1 MPGDTLD
8 RSPKK
13 NWVENS
19 GGLPQYIE
27 RIAQHLHAKG
37 MEIGYAIATAVNV
50 VKKACASGDLNYP
63 GIQHENAGSQ
73 AEACAAV
80 SDWERK
86 KAQARV
92 SKGIHGRKI
101 TDEEFIK
108 GLTDSYKSLSPAARV
123 EMGARLLGMENMHRN
138 TKGLEITDEE
148 ILEAEREIEKAFNPD
163 DPDTD
168 EFSAEFEISKVDG
181 DKRLAFGWASIG
193 QTPDG
198 KLVSDR
204 QGDEIHS
211 ADEIEKSAYDFVVD
225 CRDSGEMHVRKGV
238 GTMVESFVS
247 TPEKCAAMGIPEGTL
262 PTGWW
267 VGFRVTDDEVWKS
280 VKEGKY
286 KMFSVHGRGKR
297 EEITDD

>member
-1 MPGDTLD
+1 MPGETLD
-8 RSPKK
+8 RSPKH
-13 NWVENS
+13 NWVEDS

-37 MEIGYAIATAVNV
+37 MQIGYAIATAVNV

-80 SDWERK
+80 ADWERK

-92 SKGIHGRKI
+92 SKGIKGRKI
-101 TDEEFIK
+101 SDDEYIGFLIERSAVAK
-108 GLTDSYKSLSPAARV
+108 KAGKVLKRQV
-123 EMGARLLGMENMHRN
+123 
-138 TKGLEITDEE
+138 EITDAELLFYEKE
-148 ILEAEREIEKAFNPD
+148 ITKAFDALDPD
-163 DPDTD
+163 DPDTGSD
-168 EFSAEFEISKVDG
+168 FSTEFEITKIDT

-193 QTPDG
+193 ATADG
-198 KLVSDR
+198 KTVSDR

-211 ADEIEKSAYDFVVD
+211 ADEIEKAAYDFVVD
-225 CRDSGEMHVRKGV
+225 CRDGGEMHVRKGV

-247 TPEKCAAMGIPEGTL
+247 TPEKWEKMGIPEGVL
-262 PTGWW
+262 PVGWW
-267 VGFRVTDDEVWKS
+267 VGFRVTDDGVWEN
-280 VKEGKY
+280 VKKGRY